1 VWCSFSPAVPT
12 VRALLV
18 VDAVVA
24 VVGVVVVRAVPA
36 VPGTVARA
44 RTAALPVLVN
54 PAGSR
59 PTGARCTRPVAV
71 VQRAIA
77 R

>member
-1 VWCSFSPAVPT
+1 VPT

-18 VDAVVA
+18 VDALVA
-24 VVGVVVVRAVPA
+24 VVGVVPA

-44 RTAALPVLVN
+44 RKHTLPLLVN
-54 PAGSR
+54 PAG
-59 PTGARCTRPVAV
+59 PARVTV
-71 VQRAIA
+71 VRRVIA

>member
-18 VDAVVA
+18 VDAVL
-24 VVGVVVVRAVPA
+24 A

-44 RTAALPVLVN
+44 RKHTLPLLVN
-54 PAGSR
+54 PAG
-59 PTGARCTRPVAV
+59 PARATV
-71 VQRAIA
+71 VRRVIA